1 MQTAL
6 HTLSALSALAALG
19 MLIAAAYNL
28 AHLIRHRGAD
38 RATATTPALPLFGA
52 AAYAA
57 IAVFFSIAAPM
68 AGQ

>member
-1 MQTAL
+1 MQTTL
-6 HTLSALSALAALG
+6 HTLSALSALAAFG

-38 RATATTPALPLFGA
+38 RATVTPPALPLFGA
-52 AAYAA
+52 AAYAV
-57 IAVFFSIAAPM
+57 IAVFCANAASM